1 MRGKSCQ
8 SVILA
13 GILACFLT
21 HPAMSQE
28 GISFSGSIPVG
39 DGILRAG
46 AVKAFEEKTKIKFLS
61 LETPGTGIGLKALID
76 GKANLAGS
84 ARPLKPEEKKH
95 NLVGHVIGYEAV
107 AIYLHK
113 NNPVKDLSR
122 EQLKAIFTGRIRNW
136 KEVGG
141 NNAPITPL
149 ISTAQNRAIVQMF
162 EELIMNNVP
171 YGAGYENITQPSE
184 KIEHVS
190 RDENSICAESLGLQW
205 TLGAD
210 VRSRVKVISVDFVE
224 PIDKNVRSGAYP
236 ITTPLLLV
244 TKGLPT
250 AHVKKFIDFMLSKE
264 GQAIVDVNFIPVR
277 R

>member
-1 MRGKSCQ
+1 MRGKIALY
-8 SVILA
+8 V
-13 GILACFLT
+13 ILACFLT
-21 HPAMSQE
+21 RTAAGQE

-46 AVKAFEEKTKIKFLS
+46 AVKVFEEKTKIRFRS
-61 LETPGTGIGLKALID
+61 LETPGTGIGLQALIG
-76 GKANLAGS
+76 GKVNLAGS
-84 ARPLKPEEKKH
+84 ARPLKPEEKKEK
-95 NLVGHVIGYEAV
+95 LLGHTIGYEAV

-113 NNPVKDLSR
+113 NNPVKNLSR
-122 EQLKAIFTGRIRNW
+122 EELKGIFTGKIRNW
-136 KEVGG
+136 MEVGG
-141 NNAPITPL
+141 NNAPIAPL
-149 ISTAQNRAIVQMF
+149 ISTAQNRAIVAMF
-162 EELIMNNVP
+162 EELVMNNAP
-171 YGAGYENITQPSE
+171 YGAGYGNITQPSE
-184 KIEHVS
+184 KIDRLS

-210 VRSRVKVISVDFVE
+210 VRSRIKVISVNKVE
-224 PIDKNVRSGAYP
+224 PIDKNIRSGAYP

-250 AHVKKFIDFMLSKE
+250 GDVKKFIDFMFSRE